1 MFLVP
6 AVMNQPLH
14 SAMQTDCITR
24 PHRVS
29 AAAKLYLYKGRKG
42 C

>member
-6 AVMNQPLH
+6 PVWCSPDILPE
-14 SAMQTDCITR
+14 DFLYY
-24 PHRVS
+24 P
-29 AAAKLYLYKGRKG
+29 AAWVCATAKLYLYKGRKG